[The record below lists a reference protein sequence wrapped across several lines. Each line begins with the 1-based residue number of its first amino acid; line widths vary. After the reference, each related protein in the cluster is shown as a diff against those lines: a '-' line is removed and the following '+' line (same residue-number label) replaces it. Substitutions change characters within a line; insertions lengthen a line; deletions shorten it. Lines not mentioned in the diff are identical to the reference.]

1 VVSIVVLVLT
11 VFDRT
16 VKFRQASPPAA
27 TTSAGARAWERS
39 AMTGIVKRAWIP
51 MVMVVVVAV
60 AVLTVVRLH
69 GVFGSHMYTPVDG
82 NADAIIQFNPKHVL
96 LEIFGAPGT
105 VADINYLDEQV
116 QPQHVG
122 AAALPWSFEIVTTL
136 TSVIANVIAQGN
148 TDSIGCRITVNGVV
162 RDQESAESYHAQ
174 TSCLVKSA

>member
-1 VVSIVVLVLT
+1 
-11 VFDRT
+11 
-16 VKFRQASPPAA
+16 
-27 TTSAGARAWERS
+27 
-39 AMTGIVKRAWIP
+39 MTHLVKRGWIP

-60 AVLTVVRLH
+60 AALTVVRLH

-116 QPQHVG
+116 QPQHL
-122 AAALPWSFEIVTTL
+122 AAVTLPWSFEIVTTL

>member
-1 VVSIVVLVLT
+1 
-11 VFDRT
+11 
-16 VKFRQASPPAA
+16 
-27 TTSAGARAWERS
+27 
-39 AMTGIVKRAWIP
+39 MTRLVKRGWIP

-116 QPQHVG
+116 QPQHVD

>member
-1 VVSIVVLVLT
+1 
-11 VFDRT
+11 
-16 VKFRQASPPAA
+16 
-27 TTSAGARAWERS
+27 
-39 AMTGIVKRAWIP
+39 MTHLVKRGWIP

-60 AVLTVVRLH
+60 AALTVVRLH
-69 GVFGSHMYTPVDG
+69 GVFGSRMYTPDNG

-105 VADINYLDEQV
+105 VADINYLDEQA
-116 QPQHVG
+116 QPQRLDAVT
-122 AAALPWSFEIVTTL
+122 LPWSFEIVTTL

-148 TDSIGCRITVNGVV
+148 GDSIGCRITVNGVV